1 MVDVL
6 QLFVN
11 PPAPMVVDDISHSNT
26 EKRFIAVGQT
36 PEERYI
42 FIGFTL
48 REKDGETLIRP
59 ITARYMHQREV
70 ERYEQR

>member
-1 MVDVL
+1 MVI
-6 QLFVN
+6 
-11 PPAPMVVDDISHSNT
+11 DDISHSHT

-36 PEERYI
+36 DEERYI

-48 REKDGETLIRP
+48 REKGDEIVIRP

-70 ERYEQR
+70 ERYEQQ